1 MKNKGLIITG
11 GVMGMI
17 CTITLLAF
25 LFTGSFVRI
34 DAGEVGVVYSVN
46 GGVKDQTLQ
55 QGFHIISPFENVNL
69 FNVSQE
75 QLLLTSDK
83 PSDVSEEDFE
93 DHHIDGVAK
102 GGGAIKINLQIGYRF
117 DETKVVQLFQQ
128 FKGKSG
134 EYIVEHYLSN
144 KIIATTKEVVSQYG
158 VEELYPVTPE
168 LNDKLRE
175 ALNKELNETYGIS
188 IVEANIVKTTP
199 SEEVMKKIDSK
210 VQAQQEK
217 EKAEL
222 DKATAEAQAETNKVK
237 AEGEANVK
245 IEQARGQAESNRLVS
260 ESITEELIRMKEA
273 EARLQHGWVTV
284 QGADAVVTDK

>member
-1 MKNKGLIITG
+1 MKKIKIGGIIVAVLIA
-11 GVMGMI
+11 V
-17 CTITLLAF
+17 TIIAF

-34 DAGEVGVVYSVN
+34 GAGEVGVVYSVN
-46 GGVKDQTLQ
+46 GGVKDSVLT
-55 QGFHIISPFENVNL
+55 QGFHLISPMENVNT

-83 PSDVSEEDFE
+83 PSGVDEEDFE

-102 GGGAIKINLQIGYRF
+102 GGGAVKVNLQIGYQF
-117 DETKVVQLFQQ
+117 DETKVVQLFNQ

-144 KIIATTKEVVSQYG
+144 KIIATTKEVISQYS

-168 LNDKLRE
+168 INELLLK
-175 ALNKELNETYGIS
+175 ALNEELNNTYGIT
-188 IVEANIVKTTP
+188 IVESNIVKTTP
-199 SEEVMKKIDSK
+199 SEEVMSKIDSK

-222 DKATAEAQAETNKVK
+222 DMATAKAQADTNKVK

-245 IEQARGQAESNRLVS
+245 IAEALGEAESNRLVS
-260 ESITEELIRMKEA
+260 ESITEPLIRMKEA
-273 EARLQHGWVTV
+273 EARLVHGWITV
-284 QGADAVVTDK
+284 QGANAIVTDK

>member
-1 MKNKGLIITG
+1 MNNKTLVYSGSIIG
-11 GVMGMI
+11 ILVG
-17 CTITLLAF
+17 ITLLTF
-25 LFTGSFVRI
+25 LLTGSFIRI
-34 DAGEVGVVYSVN
+34 EAGEVGVVYSIN
-46 GGVKDQTLQ
+46 GGVKDEVLQ
-55 QGFHIISPFENVNL
+55 QGFHIISPLENVNR

-83 PSDVSEEDFE
+83 PSDVDGDDFE

-117 DETKVVQLFQQ
+117 DETKVVQLFGQ

-144 KIIATTKEVVSQYG
+144 KIIATTKEIVSQYG

-168 LNDKLRE
+168 INDQLRD
-175 ALNKELNETYGIS
+175 ALNKELNETYGIA
-188 IVEANIVKTTP
+188 IVEANIVRTTP
-199 SEEVMKKIDSK
+199 SEEVMKKIDAK

-222 DKATAEAQAETNKVK
+222 DKATAQAQAETNKVK
-237 AEGEANVK
+237 AEGEAAVK
-245 IEQARGQAESNRLVS
+245 IEQARGQAEANRLVS
-260 ESITEELIRMKEA
+260 ESITDELIRMKEA
-273 EARLQHGWVTV
+273 EARLEHGWITV
-284 QGADAVVTDK
+284 QGADVVVADK

>member
-1 MKNKGLIITG
+1 MNNKIIAIVGGTVGTVVVAGL
-11 GVMGMI
+11 V
-17 CTITLLAF
+17 TLLV
-25 LFTGSFVRI
+25 TGSFVRI
-34 DAGEVGVVYSVN
+34 DAGEIGVVYSIN
-46 GGVKDQTLQ
+46 GGVKDKTLS
-55 QGFHIISPFENVNL
+55 QGFHLISPMENVNK

-83 PSDVSEEDFE
+83 PSGVSESDFE

-102 GGGAIKINLQIGYRF
+102 GGGAIKINLQIGYMF
-117 DETKVVQLFQQ
+117 DETKVVQLFSQ

-144 KIIATTKEVVSQYG
+144 KIIACTKEIVSQYS
-158 VEELYPVTPE
+158 VEELYPITPE
-168 LNDKLRE
+168 INDKLKD
-175 ALNKELNETYGIS
+175 ALNKELNDTYGIT

-199 SEEVMKKIDSK
+199 SEEVMSKIDAK

-222 DKATAEAQAETNKVK
+222 DKETAIAQADTNKAK
-237 AEGEANVK
+237 AEGEAAVK
-245 IEQARGQAESNRLVS
+245 IEEARGESEANRLVS
-260 ESITEELIRMKEA
+260 ESITENLIKMKEA

-284 QGADAVVTDK
+284 QGAEAVVTNK